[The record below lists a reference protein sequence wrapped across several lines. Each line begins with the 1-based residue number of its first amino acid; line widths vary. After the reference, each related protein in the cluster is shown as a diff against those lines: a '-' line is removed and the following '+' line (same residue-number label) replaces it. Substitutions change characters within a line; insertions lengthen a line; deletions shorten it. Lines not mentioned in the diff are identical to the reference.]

1 MNRVFFAAVCGALAV
16 GSVAATAANYRVAG
30 TIVVEGGAHLVVVE
44 GEDGLQRLL
53 RPGDNLGEG
62 RILSINESY
71 LRLGDG
77 KREWII
83 SLTSG
88 KSTLAL
94 PPDAPLVTNLELSP
108 DLQAALENL
117 VATGS
122 PSIVRDQLAA
132 VFGLSAGT
140 WVRAVNETVVATPGA
155 AVKAIQQGLKEGR
168 ILHLF
173 LEGSSR
179 SEEIYLLPPTSQ

>member
-1 MNRVFFAAVCGALAV
+1 
-16 GSVAATAANYRVAG
+16 
-30 TIVVEGGAHLVVVE
+30 
-44 GEDGLQRLL
+44 
-53 RPGDNLGEG
+53 
-62 RILSINESY
+62 
-71 LRLGDG
+71 
-77 KREWII
+77 
-83 SLTSG
+83 
-88 KSTLAL
+88 
-94 PPDAPLVTNLELSP
+94 LSP